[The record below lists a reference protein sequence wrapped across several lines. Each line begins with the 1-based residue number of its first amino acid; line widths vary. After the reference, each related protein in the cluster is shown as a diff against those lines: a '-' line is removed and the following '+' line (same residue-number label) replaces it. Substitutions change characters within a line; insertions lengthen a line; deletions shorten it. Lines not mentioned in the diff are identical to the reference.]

1 MRKCNIKSCGK
12 DENGYLRY
20 WCLTHKDFA
29 SENGKELQECLC
41 KYKEIYDEP
50 KEINIKEISSIKLI
64 YENVLES
71 LRPKIIINGKE
82 EKNALK
88 IEKSLID
95 FKDFGGLFISKLNN
109 IDLIPSYCTYCKMPH
124 TDDGVFA
131 HTPHAKHL
139 CQYCGYFYRVEQP
152 NIGNELA
159 LYFDI
164 PNIKSE
170 EGLIEVN
177 KQLKIEYDVLEA
189 IVLFNGQQGNKIK
202 IDNKEIIIKDYLN
215 KLFKDEY

>member
-1 MRKCNIKSCGK
+1 MRKCDIKTCGK
-12 DENGYLRY
+12 EENGNLRY
-20 WCLTHKDFA
+20 WCLTHKDIA
-29 SENGKELQECLC
+29 SKNGKELQECLC

-50 KEINIKEISSIKLI
+50 KEIDVKEVNSIKLI

-71 LRPKIIINGKE
+71 LRPKIEINNRE
-82 EKNALK
+82 ESSVLK
-88 IEKSLID
+88 IENSLID

-124 TDDGVFA
+124 TDDGIFA

-139 CQYCGYFYRVEQP
+139 CQYCGCFYRVEQA

-170 EGLIEVN
+170 EGLVEVN
-177 KQLKIEYDVLEA
+177 KQLKIEYDVLEG
-189 IVLFNGQQGNKIK
+189 IVLLNGQKGNKLK
-202 IDNKEIIIKDYLN
+202 IDGKEIIIKDYLN
-215 KLFKDEY
+215 NLFKDEY